1 MSVKIVCHCPECPD
15 RLKSG
20 KPMEVKN
27 ETASSWVFQCR
38 TCLNVRAVAKQKIGG
53 TIGQGKRD
61 DMAAKTSVFF

>member
-1 MSVKIVCHCPECPD
+1 MKSEKAMSVI
-15 RLKSG
+15 
-20 KPMEVKN
+20 N